1 MKKLLILLVAA
12 ANILILF
19 IPGCIPSKPTDDIE
33 ILPSERLINRLEANR
48 RKIRNFEGQGVI
60 TVKSAGLNNSASFR
74 VVLQKPD
81 SIYLTIMGPFGIEL
95 AQALVTKNEFLF
107 YDALQNIAYQG
118 STDDNILEE
127 IFKINLSFNDLM
139 DAFIGSINLTEKLYR
154 TPNKY
159 EVDYDQYILT
169 YIDSIR
175 NSTTQYKVD
184 IRQLG
189 ITNYRLTDP
198 KGVLLEGRYANF
210 KILENVAVPYSINIR
225 NQQQNQTV
233 TIEYKNLAANKS
245 NIFIDLKI
253 PPDATRIKW

>member
-1 MKKLLILLVAA
+1 MKKFLILLAVS

-48 RKIRNFEGQGVI
+48 RKIRNFEGQGTI
-60 TVKSAGLNNSASFR
+60 TIRSAAINNSASFR

-95 AQALVTKNEFLF
+95 AQALVTRNEFLF
-107 YDALQNIAYQG
+107 YDALQNTAYQG
-118 STDDNILEE
+118 FADDNILEE
-127 IFKINLSFNDLM
+127 IFKINLSFSDLM
-139 DAFIGSINLTEKLYR
+139 DAFIGSVNLTEKLYK

-169 YIDSIR
+169 YIDSVK

-189 ITNYRLTDP
+189 ITGYRLTDP
-198 KGVLLEGRYANF
+198 KGVVLEGKYSNF
-210 KILENVAVPYSINIR
+210 KILESVAVPHSINIR
-225 NQQQNQTV
+225 NQKENQTV
-233 TIEYKNLAANKS
+233 TIEYKNLAANQS

-253 PPDATRIKW
+253 PSDAVHIKW